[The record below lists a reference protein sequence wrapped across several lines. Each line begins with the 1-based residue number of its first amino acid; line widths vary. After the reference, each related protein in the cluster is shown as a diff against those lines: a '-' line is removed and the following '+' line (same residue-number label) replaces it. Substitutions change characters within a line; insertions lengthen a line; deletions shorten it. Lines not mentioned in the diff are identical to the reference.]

1 MIEWIDRRTGQKLK
15 NGDFLMEENAYVL
28 EYLPA
33 GRSSD
38 PKKEPIV
45 QLLGCQFFTL
55 LEATVKPDAS
65 LVLGKKVYVGKEGR
79 EDVNRI
85 KRKIT
90 FEELTTSAKEAII
103 HVLKTLIEERE
114 KEFVNFLNKARPISI
129 RVHTLD
135 LLPGIGKRH
144 MEMIVREREAKPF
157 ESFDDVR
164 KRVPGVDPV
173 SVFANR
179 ILGEIKGTERHNL
192 FIMSSS
198 PRRY

>member
-1 MIEWIDRRTGQKLK
+1 
-15 NGDFLMEENAYVL
+15 MEEYAYVV
-28 EYLPA
+28 EYLPV

-38 PKKEPIV
+38 PKREPIV

-55 LEATVKPDAS
+55 LEATAKPEAS

-79 EDVNRI
+79 EDINRI

-90 FEELTTSAKEAII
+90 FEDLTTSAKDTLSSI
-103 HVLKTLIEERE
+103 LKKLIEDRE
-114 KEFVNFLNKARPISI
+114 KEFVNFLNRARPISI

-144 MEMIVREREAKPF
+144 MELIVKEREAKPF

-173 SVFANR
+173 SVFTNR
-179 ILGEIKGTERHNL
+179 ILSELKGEERHNL
-192 FIMSSS
+192 FVANPT
-198 PRRY
+198 PRR